1 MQAKPKNLYGFG
13 VKKLPFKRPT
23 TDQAV
28 FSPNKLKKKIFE
40 EEEEAAAAMEDS
52 VDMETDGSEENEG
65 EDTETEKDNPG
76 HSLKRKDDAKSKKW
90 EEPVTT
96 YSRKK
101 RNVMERSLM
110 CHQCQRNEKGR
121 VIECKTCRRKRY
133 CVRCTKWYPGMSED
147 AIADEC
153 PVCRDNCNCIACLR
167 KDGSTMKL
175 ARNLHLKFT
184 DDEQVPHS
192 KYLLQCLLPHIE
204 QFSQEQI
211 KEKLIE
217 AKIQG
222 VFPSEIQLNGNC
234 RTSIADYHR
243 SCPNCKYVLCL
254 ICCREIH
261 EGHLQVGEEEVNI
274 QYVDSGACYLHGELW
289 SFTYSE
295 ERMPL
300 DSSSGI
306 DSTKHSCIAARW
318 KANENGSISCP
329 PKDLGGCGSALLEL
343 RSMFKENAVVELVE
357 KSEAIAKDLSLETVL
372 KYPKQ
377 QCLCYTSIDE
387 IEFAN
392 NKPRKAASRED
403 STDNYLY
410 CPKAKDV
417 QNRNLKHFQRHW
429 TKGEPVIVTNVLEN
443 TPGLSWEPFVLWRVL
458 CRIKSNKFEQHVK
471 AIDCLDWTEVE
482 INLHQF
488 FKGYMYG
495 RLGYCLWPQILK
507 LKALPASKKF
517 EEHLPR
523 HHAEFLCCL
532 PFKEYTLS
540 HCGLNLD
547 TKLSEVLPKLEMGPE
562 LHLAYGVAQELG
574 RGDCVTKLHCNMS
587 DVVNVL
593 VHAAEVKLKGERLA
607 SIMMLKERHH
617 VQDLKEIFGMK
628 KKVDRV

>member
-1 MQAKPKNLYGFG
+1 
-13 VKKLPFKRPT
+13 
-23 TDQAV
+23 
-28 FSPNKLKKKIFE
+28 
-40 EEEEAAAAMEDS
+40 MEDS

-110 CHQCQRNEKGR
+110 CHQCQRNDKGR
-121 VIECKTCRRKRY
+121 VIECKTCRRERY
-133 CVRCTKWYPGMSED
+133 CVRCIKWYPGMSQD
-147 AIADEC
+147 AIANAF

-167 KDGSTMKL
+167 KDGSTM
-175 ARNLHLKFT
+175 
-184 DDEQVPHS
+184 VW
-192 KYLLQCLLPHIE
+192 
-204 QFSQEQI
+204 
-211 KEKLIE
+211 
-217 AKIQG
+217 
-222 VFPSEIQLNGNC
+222 VFPSEIQLKQAVPAYHNCIFCGNC

-261 EGHLQVGEEEVNI
+261 EGHLQGGEEEVNI
-274 QYVDSGACYLHGELW
+274 QYVDRGACYLHGELW
-289 SFTYSE
+289 SFTFSE

-318 KANENGSISCP
+318 KANEN
-329 PKDLGGCGSALLEL
+329 
-343 RSMFKENAVVELVE
+343 E
-357 KSEAIAKDLSLETVL
+357 KAEAIAKDLSLETVL
-372 KYPKQ
+372 KSPKQ

-417 QNRNLKHFQRHW
+417 QNGNLKHFQRHW
-429 TKGEPVIVTNVLEN
+429 TKGEPVIFTNVLEN
-443 TPGLSWEPFVLWRVL
+443 TPGRDQSSLIL
-458 CRIKSNKFEQHVK
+458 Q
-471 AIDCLDWTEVE
+471 
-482 INLHQF
+482 
-488 FKGYMYG
+488 
-495 RLGYCLWPQILK
+495 RLYVWLFWLMLWPQILK
-507 LKALPASKKF
+507 LKALPPSKKF

-540 HCGLNLD
+540 RCGLNLD
-547 TKLSEVLPKLEMGPE
+547 TKLSDILPKPEMGPE
-562 LHLAYGVAQELG
+562 LHIAYGVAQELV
-574 RGDCVTKLHCNMS
+574 RGDSVTKLHCNMS

-593 VHAAEVKLKGERLA
+593 VHAAEVNLKGEQLA
-607 SIMMLKERHH
+607 SIMKLKERHH

-628 KKVDRV
+628 KKVDRVQPAGYSTQNGTSSARVSKLEDSAVEDVQGGCFPERRCSQAKGLS